1 MALLKI
7 QWNAILNEKD
17 VVYFNIK
24 KDVVFFMD

>member
-17 VVYFNIK
+17 DVYFNIK
-24 KDVVFFMD
+24 KDFVESP